1 MKILDAHAHIYP
13 DVIADKASD
22 AISKFYGYDMAYNGN
37 VAQLLESGSEAGIT
51 HYLVHSVATTH
62 HQVKSINAFLL
73 SEVKKHPEFTGFCTL
88 HPSMTE
94 EEIALE
100 IDEVIANGFKGIKL
114 HPDFQR
120 FFVNGEDAMKIYRVN
135 DGRLPI
141 LLHMGDKRTNFSEP
155 ERLIEM
161 AKQFKNTTFIGAH
174 FGSHSCNEKI
184 PLYKGVENVMF
195 DTSSSFAF
203 MPDLKIAKDAISL
216 LGYEK
221 FMFATDYPMWDAKSE
236 LEYFLNLP
244 LEKNEINDILNM
256 NAKRLF
262 GLE

>member
-1 MKILDAHAHIYP
+1 
-13 DVIADKASD
+13 
-22 AISKFYGYDMAYNGN
+22 
-37 VAQLLESGSEAGIT
+37 
-51 HYLVHSVATTH
+51 
-62 HQVKSINAFLL
+62 
-73 SEVKKHPEFTGFCTL
+73 
-88 HPSMTE
+88 MTE

-120 FFVNGEDAMKIYRVN
+120 FYVNGEDAMKIYRVN

-155 ERLIEM
+155 ERLVEV
-161 AKQFKNTTFIGAH
+161 AKQFKNTIFIGAH

-221 FMFATDYPMWDAKSE
+221 FMFATDYPMWDAKQE
-236 LEYFLNLP
+236 LETFLSLG
-244 LEKNEINDILNM
+244 LSDKENEAILFTNASRLLDI
-256 NAKRLF
+256 
-262 GLE
+262 E